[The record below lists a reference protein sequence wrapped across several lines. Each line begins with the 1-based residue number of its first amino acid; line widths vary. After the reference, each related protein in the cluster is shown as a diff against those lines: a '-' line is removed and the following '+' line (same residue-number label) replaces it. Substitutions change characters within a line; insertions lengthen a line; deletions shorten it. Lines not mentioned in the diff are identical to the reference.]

1 MKTHIQSIHRKIVEP
16 DLHDVD
22 MDSNER
28 IEVKENLSETE
39 AKSDQVTDEKGGSI
53 YKCDRCSKNYK
64 RKSAL
69 KNHIRSKHCNYCSF
83 VTYNTYLLME
93 HKRLKHTT
101 KKRTS
106 AFKKIHMR
114 KMHETIE
121 PDFHEV
127 DIKNITKNENIEPM
141 TIAFSEDCNEVK
153 VKTVT
158 DPKDAIRKEKKK
170 YVCDQCSKRYRNKG
184 HLYLH
189 VQNCHKYVSNK
200 D

>member
-1 MKTHIQSIHRKIVEP
+1 MKTHIQTKHRKLVEP

-22 MDSNER
+22 MDSNEI

-64 RKSAL
+64 RKNTL
-69 KNHIRSKHCNYCSF
+69 KNHIQSKHCNYCSF

-141 TIAFSEDCNEVK
+141 TIALIF
-153 VKTVT
+153 T
-158 DPKDAIRKEKKK
+158 
-170 YVCDQCSKRYRNKG
+170 CS
-184 HLYLH
+184 L
-189 VQNCHKYVSNK
+189 
-200 D
+200 